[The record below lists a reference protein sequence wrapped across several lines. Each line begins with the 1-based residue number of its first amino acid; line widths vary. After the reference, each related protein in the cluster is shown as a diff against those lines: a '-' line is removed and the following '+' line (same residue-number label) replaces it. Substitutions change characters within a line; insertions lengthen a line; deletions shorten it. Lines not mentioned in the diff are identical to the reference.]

1 MGQLIKTKILNKTKT
16 IHNMATWK
24 IDPSHSDVQFKV
36 KHLMITTVTGQFAK
50 FDATMETTG
59 NDFSTANITFEAD
72 VDSISTQNA
81 QRDQHLQAADFFEAA
96 TYPKLTFVSK
106 EVKKVDDDSY
116 KVTGDLT
123 IKGNTRPVELNVE
136 FGGEV
141 VDPYGQTKAGFELSG
156 KINRKDFGLTFH
168 ATTETGGL
176 LLSDEVRLL
185 ASVQMVKQQ

>member
-1 MGQLIKTKILNKTKT
+1 
-16 IHNMATWK
+16 MATWK

>member
-1 MGQLIKTKILNKTKT
+1 
-16 IHNMATWK
+16 MATWK

-106 EVKKVDDDSY
+106 EVKKVDDDNY